1 MYDATT
7 NCEVGY
13 FVARQR
19 KRVNKQQSH
28 QPYDSALKGL
38 MGSHAAEIIP
48 QFIPGAQVE
57 TEENSEIERE
67 SIRADLVYQI
77 QYMGKPHILNM
88 ELQTGSDSEMADR
101 MLQYHVELYLD
112 YHLPVLS
119 VILYLFETS
128 MPKPPFQ
135 EMSVEKALLTL
146 EYQVI
151 AVWKLEAEE
160 YMRRK
165 IVSMYTFLPAMKG
178 VTTSLL
184 LQAVHEMEKEYTRYQ
199 FGRHLIRFMRILQRS
214 TSISEQDKQYTM
226 EELSM
231 QYDSLIDDNPDVQ
244 KRISKGEQR
253 GKVQGLQEMALIAVK
268 GDYPDLAELAQERI
282 GRIQKLE
289 SLRELIRLIY
299 KAPDEKTVRWLL
311 DTIQ

>member
-1 MYDATT
+1 
-7 NCEVGY
+7 
-13 FVARQR
+13 
-19 KRVNKQQSH
+19 
-28 QPYDSALKGL
+28 

-57 TEENSEIERE
+57 SEENSEIERE
-67 SIRADLVYQI
+67 SIRADLVYRI

-160 YMRRK
+160 YIRKK

-178 VTTSLL
+178 ATTSLL
-184 LQAVHEMEKEYTRYQ
+184 MQAVHEMEREYTRYQ
-199 FGRHLIRFMRILQRS
+199 FGRHLVRFMRILQRS
-214 TSISEQDKQYTM
+214 TSVSEQDKQHVM

-244 KRISKGEQR
+244 KRITKGEQR
-253 GKVQGLQEMALIAVK
+253 GKIQGLQEVALLAVK

-282 GRIQKLE
+282 ERIQKLE

-311 DTIQ
+311 ETI